1 MSSATKQVVEDRD
14 TAIRAVTEQ
23 LKRHKR
29 GARIAAAKLKQLRA
43 AEE

>member
-29 GARIAAAKLKQLRA
+29 GVKVAAAKLKMLRA
-43 AEE
+43 AEH